1 MSQPLLYCCLASEQP
16 EPNLIPVLMPGHK
29 PDKAVVL
36 LTPEMRNRPTVLGLL
51 SELGRHCNEVETQ
64 ETAAFDYPRIV
75 ADMQNVMARHSGW
88 TIHCNMT
95 GGTKVMS
102 VAVSEACRTG
112 GGTCLY
118 VDTANRSCLHLGM
131 DPVAEPL
138 PSVLDVHTMFRLRG
152 YRVEGCVPVERDLP
166 GVRDLVLWMGR
177 NAPTL
182 EHAILSLNALASGGE
197 GDSLPQWAAKEAQRD
212 SRFRELWKR
221 VRQSGLVGSDGRTLQ
236 HPEARKILKGGWLE
250 RYVYHVVAELPEAA
264 GATSV
269 QTGTTVVSS
278 AEVKNE
284 IDVCFAAGNR
294 LHLIECKAR
303 QVDQLGDEDHAGMTY
318 KLDSLCDVMAGTFGR
333 AMLVTCGELGPWH
346 RRRCTDLRI
355 AHGDASHLPRLGDK
369 IARWIAPR

>member
-88 TIHCNMT
+88 AIHCNMT

-131 DPVAEPL
+131 EPVAEPL
-138 PSVLDVHTMFRLRG
+138 PSVLDVSTIFRLRG
-152 YRVEGCVPVERDLP
+152 YNVGGVVPIEQDPP
-166 GVRDLVLWMGR
+166 GVYGLVMWMGR
-177 NAPTL
+177 NAPNL
-182 EHAILSLNALASGGE
+182 QHAVGQLHWIAGQGE
-197 GDSLPQWAAKEAQRD
+197 GDRLVPSLVEMRPRD
-212 SRFRELWKR
+212 HEFSELWSR
-221 VRQSGLVGSDGRTLQ
+221 VCKSGLVSANGRTLT
-236 HPEARKILKGGWLE
+236 HPSARRILTGSWLE
-250 RYVYHVVAELPEAA
+250 RYVYHVVRELPENAA
-264 GATSV
+264 
-269 QTGTTVVSS
+269 VSS
-278 AEVKNE
+278 ILTGVNISTQNGTSNE
-284 IDVCFAAGNR
+284 IDVCFTAANR
-294 LHLIECKAR
+294 LHLVECKAR
-303 QVDQLGDEDHAGMTY
+303 PVERMAQDAQAGITY
-318 KLDSLCDVMAGTFGR
+318 KLDSLRDIMAGTFGR
-333 AMLVTCGELGPWH
+333 AMFVTSGEIKSGH
-346 RRRCTDLRI
+346 RGRCRDLRI
-355 AHGDASHLPRLGDK
+355 AHSDNAHLPSLPD
-369 IARWIAPR
+369 AMSRWIAPR